1 MATPNSFESAAQRS
15 ASRGATTE
23 LLEFLRDQKRIWMAP
38 IIAALLL
45 LGLLAFL
52 STTGAAPFIYT
63 LF

>member
-1 MATPNSFESAAQRS
+1 MASPNSFESAAQRS
-15 ASRGATTE
+15 TSRGTTTE

-38 IIAALLL
+38 IIAALLFF
-45 LGLLAFL
+45 GLLAFL